1 MCRQVFTWYS
11 MKAGEG
17 GGMSAPSLALPAFST
32 GRCASAIDDTL
43 LTTKRPQFSEQKIP
57 VQDKEF

>member
-1 MCRQVFTWYS
+1 
-11 MKAGEG
+11 
-17 GGMSAPSLALPAFST
+17 MSAPSLALPAFST